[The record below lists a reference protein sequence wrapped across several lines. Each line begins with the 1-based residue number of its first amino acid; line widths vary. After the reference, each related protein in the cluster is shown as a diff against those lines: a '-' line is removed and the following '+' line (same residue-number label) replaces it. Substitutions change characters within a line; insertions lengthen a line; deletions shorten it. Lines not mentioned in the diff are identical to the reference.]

1 MQKKTDTSEDD
12 YMPIP
17 KMLDL
22 IKQDLIQEPA
32 GAVSSRVQGKISRP
46 FRFCLKKIRKRL
58 LRMKVKNE
66 LQTTCST

>member
-1 MQKKTDTSEDD
+1 MQKTDTSEDD

-32 GAVSSRVQGKISRP
+32 GAVSSKVQRKISRP
-46 FRFCLKKIRKRL
+46 F
-58 LRMKVKNE
+58 
-66 LQTTCST
+66 